1 MKLTAEKQIKMKKSE
16 LESLSKSVRSLDIE
30 VCDALH
36 SLTLTEIK
44 WFKKRISNRQK
55 EINKIEK
62 QLLKMGVHI

>member
-1 MKLTAEKQIKMKKSE
+1 MKMTLEKQIEIKKSE
-16 LESLSKSVRSLDIE
+16 LRSLLKSVRSLDAD
-30 VCDALH
+30 VCIALH
-36 SLTLTEIK
+36 ALTLTEIQ

>member
-1 MKLTAEKQIKMKKSE
+1 MKMTAEKQIKMKKSE
-16 LESLSKSVRSLDIE
+16 LESLLKSVRSLDMD
-30 VCDALH
+30 VCDVLH

-62 QLLKMGVHI
+62 QLFKMGVHI